1 MSTTYRASDYGRP
14 LYRDPERG
22 VVFGVCAGLAEYF
35 DLNVGMLRVLALVAL
50 LMLSIPTLI
59 GYAIA
64 GLLMKG
70 KPLRY
75 YGKQDEAAFWKSGN
89 RQNG

>member
-22 VVFGVCAGLAEYF
+22 VVLGVCAGLAEYF

-50 LMLSIPTLI
+50 LTISIPTLI
-59 GYAIA
+59 AYAIA

-75 YGKQDEAAFWKSGN
+75 YGKTDEAAFWKSGN